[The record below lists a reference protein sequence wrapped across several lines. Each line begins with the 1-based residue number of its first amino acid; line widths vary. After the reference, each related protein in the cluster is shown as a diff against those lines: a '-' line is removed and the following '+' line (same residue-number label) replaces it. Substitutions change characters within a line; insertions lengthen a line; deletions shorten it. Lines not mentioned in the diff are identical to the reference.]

1 MKQSILKSVLIYCVF
16 LFSGSVVGQRY
27 FPSVDTYINETPA
40 QVAVVQNTTNFHKLE
55 IRKYTSQNRI
65 SFIEFNI
72 GDFSEQVSKAELC
85 LYLFTSTPA
94 SKTEILEVY
103 EVTSGVI
110 ANSITW
116 SNFNGNYTL
125 SASPV
130 ATISITSGATNSAS
144 NGWRKLDIKD
154 LVNTVAS
161 TPGSDKKIKLALKAL
176 NSNLVLDFYS
186 VDATSGAY
194 IYPQYRP
201 TLVLTTAPNASL
213 VEKSRSNA
221 LEDGWVGN
229 AFSDNSYDETRLLTS
244 YWKSGETKQ
253 YRYAN
258 LRFSVPAVTLTEN
271 HRVTLKTKVKL
282 DECGTNM
289 NYILD
294 LMGVNLGDEVD
305 VNTLTWNTM
314 PTSEN
319 FTYLLSRFFSEE
331 DKTNETSV
339 EWDVTSYVKAQ
350 KDASKT
356 YVNFSLQIPELGG
369 AGGEWIA
376 FYATNY
382 LNTEPTSTYI
392 PQLIVYGPDTSTS
405 INNMESGK
413 LKLLNNQDM
422 LSLTNQ
428 QSFSGLIFNVQGV
441 IVDSFSNTSSVNIS
455 SLSKGVYM
463 LKLSDNSIFKF
474 VKQ

>member
-40 QVAVVQNTTNFHKLE
+40 QVALVQNTTNFHKLE
-55 IRKYTSQNRI
+55 VRKYINQNRI

-72 GDFSEQVSKAELC
+72 GDFNQQVSKAELC
-85 LYLFTSTPA
+85 LYLFSSAPA
-94 SKTEILEVY
+94 NLTEVMEVY
-103 EVTSGVI
+103 QVTSGVI

-130 ATISITSGATNSAS
+130 ATISITSGSTNGAS
-144 NGWRKLDIKD
+144 NGWRKIDIKN
-154 LVNTVAS
+154 LVNTIAA

-176 NSNLVLDFYS
+176 NSNLVLAFYS
-186 VDATSGAY
+186 VDATSGSY
-194 IYPQYRP
+194 NFPHYRP
-201 TLVLTTAPNASL
+201 TLVLTSAPNATL

-258 LRFSVPAVTLTEN
+258 LRFGVPAITLTDN
-271 HRVTLKTKVKL
+271 HRVTLKTKVKS
-282 DECGTNM
+282 DECGLNM
-289 NYILD
+289 NYMLD
-294 LMGVNLGDEVD
+294 LMGVNFGNDVD

-331 DKTNETSV
+331 DKTNGTSV

-356 YVNFSLQIPELGG
+356 YVNFTLQIPELGG

-376 FYATNY
+376 FYARNY
-382 LNTEPTSTYI
+382 LSIEPTSTNI
-392 PQLIVYGPDTSTS
+392 PQLIVYGPDTPTST
-405 INNMESGK
+405 NNMEPAK
-413 LKLLNNQDM
+413 YNLLNNQYQ
-422 LSLTNQ
+422 LSLTNN
-428 QSFSGLIFNVQGV
+428 QSFSGIILNVQGV
-441 IVDSFSNTSSVNIS
+441 LVDSFSNTLSVNIS
-455 SLSKGVYM
+455 SLTKGVY
-463 LKLSDNSIFKF
+463 LLRLSDNSIFKF